1 MESKRRKLNDVVT
14 TATIVDR
21 VFELFRKLPKKGKPQ
36 AHEYTTLAAVVAI
49 SGNNVRV
56 TSLATGTKC
65 LPRRWASPQRIND
78 AHAEVLAKR
87 AAVDYT
93 LREAE
98 YLNRDDN
105 DPYHSN
111 VKEDSLLFRSTQHGV
126 IELKNDVS
134 FHLVVTE
141 PPCGDAA
148 IVMME
153 DTESSLRTGAKPI
166 HVSLSLCRNPFAILT
181 LL

>member
-1 MESKRRKLNDVVT
+1 MESKRRKLNDDVVT
-14 TATIVDR
+14 TTTIVNH
-21 VFELFRKLPKKGKPQ
+21 VYELFRKLPKKGKPQ

-49 SGNNVRV
+49 SGKDVRV

-65 LPRRWASPQRIND
+65 LPCRWASPQRIND

-87 AAVDYT
+87 AAVDCV
-93 LREAE
+93 LREIE
-98 YLNRDDN
+98 YLSLDDN
-105 DPYHSN
+105 GPSDGN
-111 VKEDSLLFRSTQHGV
+111 VKEDSLLLCRNRHGI

-134 FHLVVTE
+134 FYLVVTE

-148 IVMME
+148 IVMPE
-153 DTESSLRTGAKPI
+153 DTESALRTGAKPI
-166 HVSLSLCRNPFAILT
+166 HVSPFRDVLAILT